1 MQIQRRQLLLLAS
14 AASLVTLPRVRAQA
28 VFSLTGD
35 AVPVEHGFELALS
48 YAVDF
53 TDGVALYVQ
62 VADQHGPAAF
72 FLWERLDAPTGVLRI
87 PIGPY
92 DVPPGLS
99 AIASVVL
106 PNGSPHPRS
115 PVLPLDVPGVPD
127 VLNG

>member
-1 MQIQRRQLLLLAS
+1 MQIQRRQFLLLAS
-14 AASLVTLPRVRAQA
+14 AASLATLRRSRAQSA
-28 VFSLTGD
+28 FSLTGD
-35 AVPVEHGFELALS
+35 AVPVSHGFELALS

-62 VADQHGPAAF
+62 VADVHGPSAF
-72 FLWERLDAPTGVLRI
+72 FLWERLDEPTGTLHI

-106 PNGSPHPRS
+106 PDGSRHPRS

-127 VLNG
+127 VMNA